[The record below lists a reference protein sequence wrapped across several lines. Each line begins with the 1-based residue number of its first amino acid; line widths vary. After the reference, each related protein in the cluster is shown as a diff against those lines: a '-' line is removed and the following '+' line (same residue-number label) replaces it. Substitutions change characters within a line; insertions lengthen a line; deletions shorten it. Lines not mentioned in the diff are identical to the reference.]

1 MQDLIVRE
9 YLGNTIQFK
18 MVEGHVYAN
27 ANKMAEG
34 FGGSQKL
41 YDWKNSSNTK
51 RYIEALEK
59 AYQKISDT
67 KLIIVNQ
74 GGKANEQGTWIHE
87 KLILNFARYLNVEFE
102 LWCDEQITTL
112 LREGKVNLNQ
122 DKYSLEEKL
131 ILDVIFSESKEETAL
146 SMKNYRDNIVKPLMI
161 ENKQLINEVSE
172 LKPQAMYCK
181 AMLISDG
188 LVAISTIAKD
198 LGFKSA
204 TELNKELHRVGVQYK
219 TSKSSP
225 WQLYSKYA
233 DKGYAKT
240 IPQPNNTSKGF
251 KTFPHLYWTEAGK
264 KFIYELK
271 QQGVIQTIAEKRNEV
286 A

>member
-1 MQDLIVRE
+1 MQDLIVKE

-41 YDWKNSSNTK
+41 KDWKRSENTK
-51 RYIEALEK
+51 RYIGALEAK
-59 AYQKISDT
+59 WKFSTPVIDT
-67 KLIIVNQ
+67 KI
-74 GGKANEQGTWIHE
+74 GGLNGGETWIHE

-112 LREGKVNLNQ
+112 LREGKVEINQ
-122 DKYSLEEKL
+122 DKHSLEEKL
-131 ILDVIFSESKEETAL
+131 LLDVIYSESKEETAL

-204 TELNKELHRVGVQYK
+204 TELNRELHRVGVQYK

-240 IPQPNNTSKGF
+240 IPQPSNTSKGF

-264 KFIYELK
+264 KFIYEMK

>member
-1 MQDLIVRE
+1 MDKLIIKE
-9 YLGNTIQFK
+9 YLGNAIQFK
-18 MVEGHVYAN
+18 MVDGHVYAN

-34 FGGSQKL
+34 FGGSDKL
-41 YDWKNSSNTK
+41 KNWKNSPNTQ
-51 RYIEALEK
+51 RYIEALENSMK
-59 AYQKISDT
+59 N
-67 KLIIVNQ
+67 KLGRFYLVKSEEGRN
-74 GGKANEQGTWIHE
+74 GGTWIHE

-112 LREGKVNLNQ
+112 LREGKVEINQ
-122 DKYSLEEKL
+122 DNHSLEEKL
-131 ILDVIFSESKEETAL
+131 LLDVIYSESKEETAL
-146 SMKNYRDNIVKPLMI
+146 SMKNYRDKIVKPLMI

-188 LVAISTIAKD
+188 LFAIGTIAKD

-240 IPQPNNTSKGF
+240 IPQPSNTSKGF

-271 QQGVIQTIAEKRNEV
+271 QQGVIKTMAEKKEDV

>member
-18 MVEGHVYAN
+18 MVEGHIYAN

-122 DKYSLEEKL
+122 DRHSLEEKL
-131 ILDVIFSESKEETAL
+131 ILDVIYSNTKEEMAL
-146 SMKNYRDNIVKPLMI
+146 SMKTYRDKIVKPLMV
-161 ENKQLINEVSE
+161 ENKKLENKVEEQKPHVFFAKSVEGANNSTLVGNMAKLITQSGYKIGQNTLFSFLRDNGYLIKRKGDSYNMPTQKSIDMGLFEIKERTGINPDGSIRVS
-172 LKPQAMYCK
+172 KTP
-181 AMLISDG
+181 
-188 LVAISTIAKD
+188 LVTGKGQIYFINLFKKIA
-198 LGFKSA
+198 
-204 TELNKELHRVGVQYK
+204 
-219 TSKSSP
+219 
-225 WQLYSKYA
+225 
-233 DKGYAKT
+233 
-240 IPQPNNTSKGF
+240 
-251 KTFPHLYWTEAGK
+251 
-264 KFIYELK
+264 
-271 QQGVIQTIAEKRNEV
+271 
-286 A
+286 